1 LDGPCNEWE
10 ACMAQDASAIM
21 KVQISARNVAEIMN
35 EFVGVLTFKTWV
47 SHGSHPTTAVVSQQL
62 TTISRAS
69 FSRSSWWQS
78 SLATSAL
85 GSSANLHSPTQR
97 SRQSLYTRRRQS
109 PPCWGQPQRTIPSK
123 PTSGRPSARRRDM
136 FGRTSLPTK
145 LVTRTHRQT

>member
-10 ACMAQDASAIM
+10 ACVTQDASAIM

-47 SHGSHPTTAVVSQQL
+47 SHRCHPSTAVVSQQL
-62 TTISRAS
+62 TIISRAS

-85 GSSANLHSPTQR
+85 VFSANPRSPTQR
-97 SRQSLYTRRRQS
+97 SRQSLCTRRRQS
-109 PPCWGQPQRTIPSK
+109 PHVGVGRSAQSPASLYLGAPQPDAATCSEELLCQRS
-123 PTSGRPSARRRDM
+123 
-136 FGRTSLPTK
+136 
-145 LVTRTHRQT
+145 